1 MTKAEW
7 IAYRRGRAARKRGE
21 ECPDAR
27 PSDGLAWAFFLGWT
41 NAEGMKMVAQAM
53 DREVTRLLAERA
65 ELRKALL
72 DALTVFDIGGA
83 GSTRFHATYA
93 NVIRRANAGSI

>member
-1 MTKAEW
+1 MS
-7 IAYRRGRAARKRGE
+7 
-21 ECPDAR
+21 PD
-27 PSDGLAWAFFLGWT
+27 
-41 NAEGMKMVAQAM
+41 AEGMKMVAQAM

-72 DALTVFDIGGA
+72 DALTVFDIGGG

-93 NVIRRANAGSI
+93 NVIRRAKAGST